1 MRVSI
6 HQPNYIPWIGYF
18 EKIFLSDTFVFFDN
32 VQMPM
37 NKSLVSRNKI
47 LFQSKPMWLT
57 IPTEKGGIKP
67 IKEVKISDT
76 KWKKKHLNTLY
87 HAYGKKKYFNDIFK
101 NIQPIIEKKNI
112 YLVDLNMD
120 LIKVFLKIL
129 NVNEVK
135 IIRASELNLQTKG
148 ANSIFEIL
156 KKLEAKTYITGTGA
170 GSTKYINAE
179 DYNKINI
186 NLMYNQPNIQNYYP
200 KDKTVNQ
207 VLSILDLLF
216 NYGAEQV
223 NKKLSEA
230 STLSL

>member
-87 HAYGKKKYFNDIFK
+87 HAYGKKK
-101 NIQPIIEKKNI
+101 
-112 YLVDLNMD
+112 
-120 LIKVFLKIL
+120 IL
-129 NVNEVK
+129 
-135 IIRASELNLQTKG
+135 
-148 ANSIFEIL
+148 
-156 KKLEAKTYITGTGA
+156 
-170 GSTKYINAE
+170 
-179 DYNKINI
+179 
-186 NLMYNQPNIQNYYP
+186 
-200 KDKTVNQ
+200 
-207 VLSILDLLF
+207 
-216 NYGAEQV
+216 
-223 NKKLSEA
+223 
-230 STLSL
+230 